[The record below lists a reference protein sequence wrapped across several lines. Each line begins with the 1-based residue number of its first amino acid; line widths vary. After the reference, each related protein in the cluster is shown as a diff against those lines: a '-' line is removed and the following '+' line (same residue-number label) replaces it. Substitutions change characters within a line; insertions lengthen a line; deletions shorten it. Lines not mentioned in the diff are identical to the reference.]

1 MKDREIFRRA
11 IKELPSLLLPLL
23 VALGIV
29 QFIEHGGSFLIT
41 YTPIFLMMT
50 ENGQV
55 AMIASMLCLN
65 IFVQMISCLM
75 SMGCFRLC
83 LARGC
88 GERGTMPWTIFGQ
101 WHRYKGW
108 ILWMGLVPA
117 LWKTGKLFFRVWLMN
132 QISNEAYW
140 QYDIWKANFGVF
152 LSIGSLL
159 LSMLLFLSVRTAY
172 LRAPERGFWRAVLF
186 GIKEGLRK
194 WPRTIGAQLK
204 FVVPFILGIRVASL
218 FLTDLVVGTGSIGM
232 ISLYQ
237 GAMEC
242 LESIW
247 IFVFY
252 GFLAAERYDPPEGT
266 TCRAEDVN
274 IQQGE

>member
-23 VALGIV
+23 VALGVV
-29 QFIEHGGSFLIT
+29 QFIEYAGSFFIV
-41 YTPIFLMMT
+41 YTPIFLMMQK
-50 ENGQV
+50 NGEAV
-55 AMIASMLCLN
+55 MIASMLCLN
-65 IFVQMISCLM
+65 FLVQVISCLM

-108 ILWMGLVPA
+108 ILWMGLVPT
-117 LWKTGKLFFRVWLMN
+117 LWQTGKLFFKLWLANHISDGAYLQYSVWKTNIGMGL
-132 QISNEAYW
+132 
-140 QYDIWKANFGVF
+140 F
-152 LSIGSLL
+152 IGSWLLFML
-159 LSMLLFLSVRTAY
+159 LSMSVRTAY
-172 LRAPERGFWRAVLF
+172 LRAPERGFWRALVF

-194 WPRTIGAQLK
+194 WPKTIGAQLK
-204 FVVPFILGIRVASL
+204 FVVPFILIIKVINL
-218 FLTDLVVGTGSIGM
+218 FFNRLVVETGSLGM

-237 GAMEC
+237 GAMDC

-247 IFVFY
+247 ILVFY
-252 GFLAAERYDPPEGT
+252 GFLAAARYDPPEGEA
-266 TCRAEDVN
+266 CRVEDEEL
-274 IQQGE
+274 Q